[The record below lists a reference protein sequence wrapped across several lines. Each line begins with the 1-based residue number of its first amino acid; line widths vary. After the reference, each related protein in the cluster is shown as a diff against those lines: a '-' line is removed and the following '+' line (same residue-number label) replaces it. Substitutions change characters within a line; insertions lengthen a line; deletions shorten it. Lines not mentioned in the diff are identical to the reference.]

1 MHFLLTND
9 DGIDAVGLKSLSIA
23 ALERGHKVTVC
34 APLTQQSAVSHHLTL
49 SAPLI
54 VREVPWENAK
64 AYAVAGTPADCARLG
79 RLLSDE
85 PIDFVLSGINNGENA
100 GTATYYSGTVSAA
113 REARMC
119 NMPAMAVSIRYNA
132 DERTRLTLAR
142 LAISLAEHMKDVP
155 LPRLSLLNLNAPSL
169 PPEQWKPLRL
179 APMSDAFY
187 LDTYERR
194 TSPRG
199 AIYFWLESGLKVEPH
214 RPGTDMALLEEGHP
228 VLSLIGPMQDDM
240 CWLAANFPDL
250 AP

>member
-9 DGIDAVGLKSLSIA
+9 DGIEAVGLKALSIA

-54 VREVPWENAK
+54 VREMPWENAK

-119 NMPAMAVSIRYNA
+119 NMPSMAVSIRYNA
-132 DERTRLTLAR
+132 DERTRLALAR
-142 LAISLAEHMKDVP
+142 LAITIAERMKDVAVIEKRP
-155 LPRLSLLNLNAPSL
+155 MVEGRNMLMI
-169 PPEQWKPLRL
+169 L
-179 APMSDAFY
+179 APKNEKAQKAQ
-187 LDTYERR
+187 E
-194 TSPRG
+194 PAKAG
-199 AIYFWLESGLKVEPH
+199 NESASK
-214 RPGTDMALLEEGHP
+214 A
-228 VLSLIGPMQDDM
+228 
-240 CWLAANFPDL
+240 
-250 AP
+250 